1 MLNSIDV
8 WIQDSDDSDD
18 SDEEDDT
25 AELLAELNK
34 IKKERAAEK
43 TFKVISSPT

>member
-1 MLNSIDV
+1 MLF
-8 WIQDSDDSDD
+8 WQDDDS

-34 IKKERAAEK
+34 IKKERAQEQEERVCYA
-43 TFKVISSPT
+43 FVPSF